1 MCSQIFSKATSVSA
15 GNFRAPTECV
25 ASFKVLITGNLTT
38 HDFFVKK
45 FERALLQTVEFNRLR
60 RFGRLRDFSRSCF
73 SLACAARIIFLPKAG
88 GQQRRFAGVFDRRRR
103 ILYVWFGR
111 RSSSMD
117 PDDYDPIAAALKE
130 DIGKGDITTEFFVP
144 EALHASGRI
153 VAHEP
158 AVVAGTATAAEIF
171 RKIDPETNV
180 QIVRPDGEAVP
191 PGDVVIEVR
200 GLARSILKAER
211 VALNFLQRLCGVA
224 TLTRQ
229 FVDAVGNHPAKILDT
244 RKTTPGLRALEKA
257 AVVAGGGVNHRSG
270 LFDMVLVKD
279 NHLAALNGL
288 SGFSDQIRRLRT
300 ERPNVR
306 IEVEADDLEQARAF
320 VEIDGIDVI
329 LLDNMVPAQIRE
341 ALALRKNNIKFEASG
356 GITLKNVRRVAA
368 TGVDYISIGALTNAA
383 RAIDLGLEMNHV
395 HG

>member
-1 MCSQIFSKATSVSA
+1 
-15 GNFRAPTECV
+15 
-25 ASFKVLITGNLTT
+25 
-38 HDFFVKK
+38 
-45 FERALLQTVEFNRLR
+45 
-60 RFGRLRDFSRSCF
+60 
-73 SLACAARIIFLPKAG
+73 
-88 GQQRRFAGVFDRRRR
+88 
-103 ILYVWFGR
+103 
-111 RSSSMD
+111 MD
-117 PDDYDPIAAALKE
+117 PDDYDPIAAALRE
-130 DIGKGDITTEFFVP
+130 DIGKGDITTEFFVS

-153 VAHEP
+153 VAHES

-171 RKIDPETNV
+171 RKIDPATGV
-180 QIVRPDGEAVP
+180 QIVRPDGEAVSA
-191 PGDVVIEVR
+191 GDIVIEVR
-200 GLARSILKAER
+200 GLACSILKAER
-211 VALNFLQRLCGVA
+211 VALNFLQRLCGIA

-279 NHLAALNGL
+279 NHLAALGGL
-288 SGFSDQIRRLRT
+288 SGFADQIRRLRK
-300 ERPNVR
+300 ERPDVR

-329 LLDNMVPAQIRE
+329 LLDNMEPAQIRE
-341 ALALRKNNIKFEASG
+341 ALALRRNNIKFEASG
-356 GITLKNVRRVAA
+356 GITLKNVRRIAA

-383 RAIDLGLEMNHV
+383 RAVDLGLEMTHV